1 MKLFFC
7 FITFLITVSIGNSQ
21 VFNKVYPSI
30 RPELLTVDGL
40 TFTIPL
46 PNNEAY
52 FLTYSIPLL
61 GPYYSYMIVTKV
73 DRNGDVLWF
82 KYISDSLGYFL
93 PRHFE
98 FISNNRIMM
107 AGFKY
112 PPERGLQ
119 SIGMGFLIWN

>member
-1 MKLFFC
+1 MKKLFSF
-7 FITFLITVSIGNSQ
+7 FAFLIINISGNSQ

-61 GPYYSYMIVTKV
+61 GPYYSYMIATRWTKTETFYGL
-73 DRNGDVLWF
+73 NTYQILWDIF
-82 KYISDSLGYFL
+82 FL
-93 PRHFE
+93 D
-98 FISNNRIMM
+98 ISNLYQII
-107 AGFKY
+107 
-112 PPERGLQ
+112 EL
-119 SIGMGFLIWN
+119 